1 MFVPATGSCALKRMA
16 EMSGLESKTGRRIA
30 LEVLNRFDV
39 GRHDAAEIL
48 HSIIHQTEQRSQ
60 ATDLVFGVIRNRF
73 AIDMLITKVGGTP
86 AERISK
92 KLINILRIGTYELVF
107 APKTAGYA
115 IINEAANLAGAS
127 RGETASRRAVAGKK
141 QVGFVNAVLRNVSR
155 SISDRTIS
163 LAGADVLRTLPQSP
177 QAGCL
182 FNNAIL
188 PDPKTNPADY
198 LSKAFSLPKWLITNW
213 LGEFTFAQTS
223 KICFA
228 GNRPPSVFL
237 RPNTLKISA
246 KSLAARFTVD
256 GIEFELDPTGKM
268 LKLKSH
274 QPVFKLS
281 GFDEGLFFVQDPTS
295 AGAVQILAPKPG
307 WTVIDLCAAPGGK
320 TVQMAQLMNNTGR
333 IIATDIDP
341 ERLQKVGQNCKRLE
355 ITIVE
360 LIPYERLAQV
370 IAEIGRCDAI
380 LLDVPCSNTGV
391 LARRPEARLRITPE
405 AVARLARTQLQLLEK
420 AAKMISTGSKIC
432 YSTCSILRQENSEVV
447 KQFLSDSSNFSLD
460 SENLTLPSP
469 AAPESFD
476 HDGGYTAILRKI

>member
-1 MFVPATGSCALKRMA
+1 MAGMFVPATGSCALKRMV
-16 EMSGLESKTGRRIA
+16 EMGGLESKTGRRIA

-48 HSIIHQTEQRSQ
+48 HGMIHQTEQRSQ

-73 AIDMLITKVGGTP
+73 AIDMLITQVGGTP

-107 APKTAGYA
+107 APKTAEYA
-115 IINEAANLAGAS
+115 IVNEAANLAGA
-127 RGETASRRAVAGKK
+127 VAGQK
-141 QVGFVNAVLRNVSR
+141 QVGFVNAVLRNISR
-155 SISDRTIS
+155 SIADRTIS
-163 LAGADVLRTLPQSP
+163 LADADVLKTLPRSP

-274 QPVFKLS
+274 IPVHELP

-307 WTVIDLCAAPGGK
+307 WIVSDLCAAPGGK

-333 IIATDIDP
+333 IIATDIDH
-341 ERLQKVGQNCKRLE
+341 ERLQKVGQNCKRLG

-360 LIPYERLAQV
+360 LIPYDRLAQV

-391 LARRPEARLRITPE
+391 LARRPEVRLRITPE
-405 AVARLARTQLQLLEK
+405 AVARLAQTQLQLLEK
-420 AAKMISTGSKIC
+420 AANMANPDSKIC

>member
-1 MFVPATGSCALKRMA
+1 MAGMFVPATGSPALKRMA
-16 EMSGLESKTGRRIA
+16 EMSGPESKTGRRIA

-107 APKTAGYA
+107 APNTAEYA
-115 IINEAANLAGAS
+115 IVNEAANLAGA
-127 RGETASRRAVAGKK
+127 VAGQK

-155 SISDRTIS
+155 SIADRAVS
-163 LAGADVLRTLPQSP
+163 LADADVLRTLPRSP

-182 FNNAIL
+182 FKNAIL
-188 PDPKTNPADY
+188 PDPKANPADY
-198 LSKAFSLPKWLITNW
+198 LSKAFSLPQWLVADW
-213 LGEFTFAQTS
+213 LDEFAFEQTRQ
-223 KICFA
+223 ICFA
-228 GNRPPSVFL
+228 SNRRPNVFV
-237 RPNTLKISA
+237 RPNTLKTSA
-246 KSLAARFTVD
+246 NALAKNFKANR
-256 GIEFELDPTGKM
+256 IEFEIDLPETM

-274 QPVFKLS
+274 QPVTELP

-307 WTVIDLCAAPGGK
+307 WIVIDLCAAPGGK

-333 IIATDIDP
+333 IIATDIDH
-341 ERLQKVGQNCKRLE
+341 ERLQKVGQNCKRLG

-360 LIPYERLAQV
+360 LIPYDRLAQV
-370 IAEIGRCDAI
+370 IAEVGRCDAI

-405 AVARLARTQLQLLEK
+405 AVARLAQTQLQLLEK
-420 AAKMISTGSKIC
+420 AANMANPDSKIC
-432 YSTCSILRQENSEVV
+432 FSTCSILNQENSEVV
-447 KQFLSDSSNFSLD
+447 KQFLSANPDFALE
-460 SENLTLPSP
+460 SENLTLPSY
-469 AAPESFD
+469 ATPESFD
-476 HDGGYTAILRKI
+476 HDGAYTAILRKI